1 MASRTLFNVLEE
13 TAAQYGNRPA
23 LHQPVREKGAVRYR
37 TYSWNEYRDIVRETA
52 CGLRALGIQH
62 GDIVAL
68 HSETR
73 AEFYL
78 ADLGV
83 MANGSV
89 SAALYTSLPP
99 GDHVR
104 TVQAAEPRAIFV
116 EDPKSLRTLK
126 EARVDFAGMHWILL
140 TGSAENA

>member
-13 TAAQYGNRPA
+13 TAAQYGNLPA
-23 LHQPVREKGAVRYR
+23 MHQPVREKGEVRYR
-37 TYSWNEYRDIVRETA
+37 TYSWNEYRDVVREIA
-52 CGLRALGIQH
+52 SGLRALGVGR

-73 AEFYL
+73 AEFYV

-83 MANGSV
+83 MANGSIA
-89 SAALYTSLPP
+89 AALYTSLPP

-116 EDPKSLRTLK
+116 EDPRSLRALK
-126 EARVDFAGMHWILL
+126 EAGVEFPGM
-140 TGSAENA
+140 